1 MCGKPVYHLLF
12 SSFHTEHWAPQQ
24 RFHPF
29 FLLYTGM
36 ITLTAACF
44 SNVVSSNIYNLAY
57 SYAAIPDN
65 AHARHIS

>member
-1 MCGKPVYHLLF
+1 MCGKPVYNFLF
-12 SSFHTEHWAPQQ
+12 CRFQTDHWFPQQ
-24 RFHPF
+24 RFNPC

-36 ITLTAACF
+36 ITHTAACF
-44 SNVVSSNIYNLAY
+44 FNVASSNIYNLAY